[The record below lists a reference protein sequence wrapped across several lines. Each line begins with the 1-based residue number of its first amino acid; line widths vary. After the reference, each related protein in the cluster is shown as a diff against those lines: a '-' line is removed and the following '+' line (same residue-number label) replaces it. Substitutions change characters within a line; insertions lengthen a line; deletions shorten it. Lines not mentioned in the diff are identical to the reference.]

1 MDIATLIGVIAGLA
15 LIFTAGAAYQTL
27 LLDPTNLLFVIAG
40 GMIATLVAH
49 PLSMASRFPT
59 FVWRTLFCRSDS
71 SSCRVRRDES
81 QRRYPR
87 PGRRTHIR

>member
-49 PLSMASRFPT
+49 PLSMASRFRPS
-59 FVWRTLFCRSDS
+59 CGGRSFA
-71 SSCRVRRDES
+71 ES
-81 QRRYPR
+81 PLLQ
-87 PGRRTHIR
+87 I